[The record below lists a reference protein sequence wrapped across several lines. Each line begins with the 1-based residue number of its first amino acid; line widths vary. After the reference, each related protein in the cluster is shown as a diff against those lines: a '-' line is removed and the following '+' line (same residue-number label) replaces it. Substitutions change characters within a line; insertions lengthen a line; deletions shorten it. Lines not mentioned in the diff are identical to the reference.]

1 MGKDTGEEDVHC
13 REFWR
18 IAGNSDGRL
27 PAKRLPVHIAGTF
40 TVAVGGAASCKVDVT
55 ETRNKAYADFCR
67 NYDSM

>member
-40 TVAVGGAASCKVDVT
+40 TVAVEVQLPVRLT
-55 ETRNKAYADFCR
+55 
-67 NYDSM
+67 